1 LGNIFWVPLANV
13 FGRRPALVISALI
26 LFVATACGTF
36 ISDFNQVLAIRV
48 LQGLGSSV
56 SETVAVA
63 TVGDMFFV
71 HERGT
76 KMVRKKLKD
85 YWQSD

>member
-1 LGNIFWVPLANV
+1 
-13 FGRRPALVISALI
+13 
-26 LFVATACGTF
+26 
-36 ISDFNQVLAIRV
+36 VLAIRV